1 MGKLIKQFVKQEQD
15 GSLFMVHFISHYCVY
30 SVAGKVTRK
39 FCLYYTA
46 FKFCFCCE
54 LQDLIMQQDR
64 LIQNRIHRAFR
75 RAEEQLLKS
84 LTARKG
90 EVKASVV
97 IFVPLLEP
105 PMEADSI

>member
-1 MGKLIKQFVKQEQD
+1 
-15 GSLFMVHFISHYCVY
+15 
-30 SVAGKVTRK
+30 
-39 FCLYYTA
+39 
-46 FKFCFCCE
+46 
-54 LQDLIMQQDR
+54 MQQDR